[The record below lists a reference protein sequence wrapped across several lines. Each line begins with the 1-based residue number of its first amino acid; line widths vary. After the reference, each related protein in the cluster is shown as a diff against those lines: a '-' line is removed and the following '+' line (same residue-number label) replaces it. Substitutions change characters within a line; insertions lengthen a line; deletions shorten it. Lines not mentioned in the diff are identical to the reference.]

1 MKHQDLM
8 QVVNAVKSMNNKE
21 INLIIDA
28 IKQNRKRSSVLS
40 STQFSVGQ
48 KVIFG
53 KPRNGGLQKVGVIE
67 KMNPAK
73 AIISVYDNFAK
84 RTTKWR
90 VPYSLMKAVA

>member
-1 MKHQDLM
+1 MKYQDLM
-8 QVVNAVKSMNNKE
+8 QVVNAVKSMNSKE

-40 STQFSVGQ
+40 STKFHVGQ
-48 KVIFG
+48 RVMFG
-53 KPRNGGLQKVGVIE
+53 RMNSGLQRVGGIQ

-73 AIISVYDNFAK
+73 AVIQVYDNS
-84 RTTKWR
+84 TKNLNNWR

>member
-1 MKHQDLM
+1 MKYQDLM
-8 QVVNAVKSMNNKE
+8 QVVNAVKSMNSKE

-28 IKQNRKRSSVLS
+28 IKQNQKRSSVLS
-40 STQFSVGQ
+40 STKFHVGQ
-48 KVIFG
+48 KVMFG
-53 KPRNGGLQKVGVIE
+53 RTNSGLQRVGVIQ

-73 AIISVYDNFAK
+73 AVISVYDSFCK

>member
-1 MKHQDLM
+1 MKYQDLM
-8 QVVNAVKSMNNKE
+8 QVVNAVKSMNSKE

-28 IKQNRKRSSVLS
+28 IKQNRKKTSVLS
-40 STQFSVGQ
+40 STKFHVGQ
-48 KVIFG
+48 RVMFG
-53 KPRNGGLQKVGVIE
+53 KMNSGLQRVGVIQ

-73 AIISVYDNFAK
+73 AVVSVYDTLAK

>member
-8 QVVNAVKSMNNKE
+8 QVVNAVKSMNNNE

-28 IKQNRKRSSVLS
+28 IKQNRKKTSVLS
-40 STQFSVGQ
+40 STKFHVGQ
-48 KVIFG
+48 KVMFG
-53 KPRNGGLQKVGVIE
+53 KMNSGLQRVGVIQ

-73 AIISVYDNFAK
+73 AVVQVYDNS
-84 RTTKWR
+84 TKNVNNWR

>member
-1 MKHQDLM
+1 MKYQDLM

-28 IKQNRKRSSVLS
+28 IKQNRKRTSVLS
-40 STQFSVGQ
+40 STKFHVGQ
-48 KVIFG
+48 RVMFG
-53 KPRNGGLQKVGVIE
+53 KMNSGLQRVGVIQ

-73 AIISVYDNFAK
+73 AVIQVYDNS
-84 RTTKWR
+84 TKKLNNWR